1 MSMILFLLTFL
12 CLYGGINFYFFF
24 RARSIFHFSGLLQAL
39 LLLAII
45 VLILAPI
52 LVRVLESFH
61 WEGLARALACIGYV
75 WMAFVFLFFF
85 LSIST
90 ELVRIIHKF
99 FVPDAARLALKA
111 ATFYLSVVA
120 AAGLV
125 IYGYFDAQH
134 LRVRHL
140 GLTTNHTLPNGGKL
154 RIVQISDVHVGIIIR
169 QNRLVELINKIRE
182 NSPDILV
189 STGDLLDGELD
200 NVLHE
205 AKHFASIEAPYGKYA
220 VLGNHEYYAG
230 LKRSVEFTKAA
241 GFELLRDSITGSA
254 GITIFGQDDI
264 TGRTT
269 GDAKKREAFKNEL
282 CREREGFTL
291 LLKHQPRV
299 DEQAKFDLQLSGH
312 THGGQIFPFG
322 LIVKL
327 YFPKIYGLHR
337 LTSGGLLYISR
348 GTGTWGPPV
357 RVFAPPEITVI
368 DLKEK
373 QVKM

>member
-1 MSMILFLLTFL
+1 MILFLLTFL

-24 RARSIFHFSGLLQAL
+24 RAHSIFHFSGLLQAL
-39 LLLAII
+39 LLLVVI

-99 FVPDAARLALKA
+99 FVPDAASLALKA

-140 GLTTNHTLPNGGKL
+140 KITTNHSLPNGGKL

-169 QNRLVELINKIRE
+169 QNRLTELIDKVRE
-182 NSPDILV
+182 NTPDIVV

-200 NVLHE
+200 NVMDE
-205 AKHFASIEAPYGKYA
+205 AKHFTAIEAPFGKYA
-220 VLGNHEYYAG
+220 ILGNHEYYAG
-230 LKRSVEFTKAA
+230 LKRSIEFTKAA
-241 GFELLRDSITGSA
+241 GFQLLRDTFVKTA

-264 TGRTT
+264 TGRAT
-269 GDAKKREAFKNEL
+269 GNAKKREEFKNEL
-282 CREREGFTL
+282 CRKREGFTL

-299 DEQAKFDLQLSGH
+299 DEEAIFDLQLSGH

-357 RVFAPPEITVI
+357 RVLAPPEITVI
-368 DLKEK
+368 DLEENS
-373 QVKM
+373 

>member
-1 MSMILFLLTFL
+1 MILFLLTFF

-24 RARSIFHFSGLLQAL
+24 RARSILHLSGPAQGVILVAV
-39 LLLAII
+39 I
-45 VLILAPI
+45 VLIFAPI
-52 LVRVLESFH
+52 LIRILESFH
-61 WEGLARALACIGYV
+61 WEGLARALASIGYV

-90 ELVRIIHKF
+90 ELVRIVHKL
-99 FVPDAARLALKA
+99 FVPDAARLALKT
-111 ATFYLSVVA
+111 ATFYLSVVV

-140 GLTTNHTLPNGGKL
+140 ALTTNHTLPNGGKL

-169 QNRLVELINKIRE
+169 ENRLADLLEKIRAAR
-182 NSPDILV
+182 PDILV

-200 NVLHE
+200 NIMHE
-205 AKHFASIEAPYGKYA
+205 AKYFASMEAPYGKYA

-230 LKRSVEFTKAA
+230 LKRSIEFTRAA
-241 GFELLRDSITGSA
+241 GFDLLRDSMTQTA
-254 GITIFGQDDI
+254 GITIYGQDDI
-264 TGRTT
+264 TGRTAAN
-269 GDAKKREAFKNEL
+269 AKKREAFNNEL
-282 CREREGFTL
+282 RKKQDNFTL

-299 DEQAKFDLQLSGH
+299 DGEAKFDLQLSGH
-312 THGGQIFPFG
+312 THGGQIYPFG
-322 LIVKL
+322 LVVKL

-348 GTGTWGPPV
+348 GSGTWGPPV

-368 DLKEK
+368 DLEGK

>member
-1 MSMILFLLTFL
+1 MILFLLTFF

-24 RARSIFHFSGLLQAL
+24 RARSILHLSGPAQGVILVAV
-39 LLLAII
+39 I
-45 VLILAPI
+45 VLIFAPI
-52 LVRVLESFH
+52 LIRILESFH
-61 WEGLARALACIGYV
+61 WEGLARALAYIGYV

-90 ELVRIIHKF
+90 ELVRIVHKL
-99 FVPDAARLALKA
+99 FVPDAARLALKT
-111 ATFYLSVVA
+111 ATFYLSVLA

-140 GLTTNHTLPNGGKL
+140 ALTTNHTLPNGGKL

-169 QNRLVELINKIRE
+169 ENRLADLLEKIRAAR
-182 NSPDILV
+182 PDILV

-200 NVLHE
+200 NIMHE
-205 AKHFASIEAPYGKYA
+205 AKYFASMEAPYGKYA

-230 LKRSVEFTKAA
+230 LKRSIEFTRAA
-241 GFELLRDSITGSA
+241 GFDLLRDSMTQTA
-254 GITIFGQDDI
+254 GITIYGQDDI
-264 TGRTT
+264 TGRTAAN
-269 GDAKKREAFKNEL
+269 AKKREAFNNEL
-282 CREREGFTL
+282 RKKQDNFTL

-299 DEQAKFDLQLSGH
+299 DGEAKFDLQLSGH
-312 THGGQIFPFG
+312 THGGQIYPFG
-322 LIVKL
+322 LVVKL

-348 GTGTWGPPV
+348 GSGTWGPPV

-368 DLKEK
+368 DLEGK